1 MNPLLQTLRNLG
13 PARLAAMGAVL
24 VGLIAFFIF
33 VAGRMSTPGM
43 ALLYSSLSSTDAA
56 QIVQQLESQKIP
68 YELST
73 DGTAIS
79 IPAPQVPKI
88 RMQTA
93 AAGLPRGGSIGY
105 EIFDQPEGFG
115 TTSFVQSI
123 NHMRALEGEL
133 ARTIGALAPVQ
144 QARVQLVLPQ
154 RELFGRTE
162 QKATASVFL
171 RLRGGAALSKEN
183 IAAIEN
189 LVAAAVPAL
198 EPDQISIV
206 DDRGNLLARAAGN
219 NPNAGSGTTQSH
231 DDMRAAYEAEQSQ
244 KVEDLLS
251 KTLGFGRVR
260 AQVSADMDFDRITTN
275 SESYDPDGQVVRSTQ
290 TTTEDSTE
298 GSEGGGAGG
307 GGQVSITNNL
317 PGGAAANGGGSSAAG
332 GGGKNSRNEET
343 TNYEIS
349 KTVKS
354 QVRESGVVKRM
365 SVAVLVDGD
374 YDTDKDGKQ
383 TYKPR
388 SDDEMK
394 QITSLVRSAINYD
407 EKRGDTLQVT
417 NMRFVAPEAGDGAAA
432 GGDEIMGFPK
442 ADIMQL
448 AQTGILAIVAL
459 LVILLVV
466 RPLLKRMFEVTV
478 ASMPEGTAQRLLSG
492 ASQAA
497 LAPPSGALAQSLTAE
512 QPDAIDQLIDIS
524 RVEGRVRASAV
535 KKVGEIIDKHPEE
548 SVSVL
553 RNWMTQDSR

>member
-33 VAGRMSTPGM
+33 IAGRLSTPGM

-68 YELST
+68 YELSS
-73 DGTAIS
+73 DGSAIS
-79 IPAPQVPKI
+79 VPAPQVPKL

-123 NHMRALEGEL
+123 NHLRALEGEL
-133 ARTIGALAPVQ
+133 ARTIGTLAPVQ
-144 QARVQLVLPQ
+144 QARVHLVLPQ

-171 RLRGGAALSKEN
+171 RLRGGSGLSKEN
-183 IAAIEN
+183 IVAIEN

-198 EPDQISIV
+198 EPNQISIV
-206 DDRGNLLARAAGN
+206 DDRGNLLARAVGN
-219 NPNAGSGTTQSH
+219 NPNATGTTESH
-231 DDMRAAYEAEQSQ
+231 DDMRLAYEGEQAQ
-244 KVEDLLS
+244 KIEDLLG

-260 AQVSADMDFDRITTN
+260 AQVSADMDFDRVTTN

-290 TTTEDSTE
+290 TTSETSNDGSDS
-298 GSEGGGAGG
+298 GGGS
-307 GGQVSITNNL
+307 VSITNNL
-317 PGGAAANGGGSSAAG
+317 PGGSASSGGGAG
-332 GGGKNSRNEET
+332 ASKNSRTEET

-349 KTVKS
+349 KTIKS
-354 QVRESGVVKRM
+354 QVRESGNVKRL
-365 SVAVLVDGD
+365 SVAVLVDGE
-374 YDTDKDGKQ
+374 YDTDKEGKQ

-388 SDDEMK
+388 SDEDMK
-394 QITSLVRSAINYD
+394 QITALVRSAINYD

-417 NMRFVAPEAGDGAAA
+417 NMRFIAAENGDAA
-432 GGDEIMGFPK
+432 GMNSDQLFGFPK

-448 AQTGILAIVAL
+448 AQTLILAVVAL
-459 LVILLVV
+459 LVVLLVV

-478 ASMPEGTAQRLLSG
+478 ASMPEGGMQKLLSG
-492 ASQAA
+492 TQPAA
-497 LAPPSGALAQSLTAE
+497 LAPPTGALAQSLTAE